1 MLCVFLY
8 IIGKVLCCVCF
19 CILLVRCFV
28 VCVSAY
34 YWYGVCCV
42 CFCIVLVRCVLS
54 DFVDIIGKVLC
65 CVCFC
70 IILVRC

>member
-19 CILLVRCFV
+19 CILLVRCAL
-28 VCVSAY
+28 CVFLY
-34 YWYGVCCV
+34 VICN
-42 CFCIVLVRCVLS
+42 
-54 DFVDIIGKVLC
+54 VLC

-70 IILVRC
+70 ILLVRCVLFVFLYIIVKVCVVCVSVYYW